1 MDQEEPNIEEINQ
14 ESTKNAPEI
23 ETAPESDNKT
33 QQTKDKNAP
42 AGAQNAPE
50 EEGGPQARL
59 YQQWWGAGG
68 ENSSSG
74 CTVPPAFYKL
84 VKLAGSSL
92 AILFIISLFIMLPYV
107 KVGSNYLL
115 INRIPNLKQ

>member
-1 MDQEEPNIEEINQ
+1 MDEEEPKMEEINQ
-14 ESTKNAPEI
+14 ESNKNAPEI

-42 AGAQNAPE
+42 VGAE
-50 EEGGPQARL
+50 EDGGPQARL
-59 YQQWWGAGG
+59 YQQWWGGG
-68 ENSSSG
+68 ENSTSG

-107 KVGSNYLL
+107 KIGSNYILV
-115 INRIPNLKQ
+115 NRIPNLKQ

>member
-1 MDQEEPNIEEINQ
+1 MDQEEPNIEETNQ

-23 ETAPESDNKT
+23 ETAPESDIKT

-42 AGAQNAPE
+42 VGAE

-92 AILFIISLFIMLPYV
+92 AMLFIISLFIMLPYV

>member
-1 MDQEEPNIEEINQ
+1 MDHEEPNIEEINQ

-23 ETAPESDNKT
+23 ETAPESDIKT
-33 QQTKDKNAP
+33 QQTKDKNAS
-42 AGAQNAPE
+42 AGAE
-50 EEGGPQARL
+50 EEGVPQARL

-68 ENSSSG
+68 DNSSSG

-92 AILFIISLFIMLPYV
+92 AMLFIISLFIMLPYV